1 MPGFLLLVGDALGT
15 ISFKEYQAIP
25 RLPKWNV
32 QVLRAALWA
41 AKACRETRKA
51 LSTSGVN
58 TEVRV
63 PASLP
68 IGSRRGVDAVLRRLS
83 PTCLERSLVKQRWLA
98 SHGVDAEV
106 IIGVRRESTD
116 FTAHAWL
123 DHETNKKL
131 LAQYSIIH
139 RLPTPLP
146 SDRST
151 RR

>member
-1 MPGFLLLVGDALGT
+1 MKMHGFPLCLGDPLDELSYG
-15 ISFKEYQAIP
+15 EYRSTP
-25 RLPKWNV
+25 RLSRFNI
-32 QVLRAALWA
+32 QVLRAAFWA

-51 LSTSGVN
+51 LPVSGVN

-106 IIGVRRESTD
+106 VIGVRREDSD

-123 DHETNKKL
+123 DHETTEKL
-131 LAQYSIIH
+131 LVQYSIIH
-139 RLPTPLP
+139 RLPAP
-146 SDRST
+146 SNNST
-151 RR
+151 RK

>member
-1 MPGFLLLVGDALGT
+1 MPGFLLLVGGALGT
-15 ISFKEYQAIP
+15 ITIKEYQAIP
-25 RLPKWNV
+25 RLPKWNM
-32 QVLRAALWA
+32 QVLRAAFWA

-51 LSTSGVN
+51 LPISGVN

-68 IGSRRGVDAVLRRLS
+68 TGSRRGVDAVLRRLS
-83 PTCLERSLVKQRWLA
+83 PTCLERSRVKQRWLA

-106 IIGVRRESTD
+106 IIGVRRKGSD

-123 DHETNKKL
+123 DHETNKTL

-139 RLPTPLP
+139 RLPAPLP
-146 SDRST
+146 SEYST
-151 RR
+151 WR